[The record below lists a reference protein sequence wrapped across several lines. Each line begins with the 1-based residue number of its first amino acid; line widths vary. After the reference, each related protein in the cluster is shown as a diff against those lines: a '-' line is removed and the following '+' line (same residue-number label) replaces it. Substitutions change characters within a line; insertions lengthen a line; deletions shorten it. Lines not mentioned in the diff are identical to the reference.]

1 MNVSLVTFIVA
12 WIACFATCMRL
23 ERDILSEVKRVQ
35 GGVMF
40 FLHVTIAMLTAPISL
55 GQALVSYTR
64 ELKIRKQRA
73 DLH

>member
-23 ERDILSEVKRVQ
+23 ERDILSEVK
-35 GGVMF
+35 
-40 FLHVTIAMLTAPISL
+40 LHVTIAMLTAPISL